1 VHGAD
6 KLWLAAQPPAE
17 HGAGH
22 PFQTFR
28 MVAARVDEVPQGFE
42 LAGHGEAA
50 EGCRHQHQP
59 ANPAGVGERHLL
71 RDRAT
76 ERSAEHVRGLYA
88 EFVEYRGAEAGQGPH
103 GQREGGHLRPADARR
118 VEGDRAE
125 PPQMRKQLL
134 PQAHLAPDARE
145 EQQRLALSADLS
157 MDPQPLDA

>member
-1 VHGAD
+1 
-6 KLWLAAQPPAE
+6 
-17 HGAGH
+17 
-22 PFQTFR
+22 
-28 MVAARVDEVPQGFE
+28 VDEVPQGFE
-42 LAGHGEAA
+42 VAGHGEAA

-71 RDRAT
+71 CDRAT
-76 ERSAEHVRGLYA
+76 ERSAEHVSGLYA

-118 VEGDRAE
+118 VEGDGAE
-125 PPQMRKQLL
+125 ALQMRKQLL

-157 MDPQPLDA
+157 MDPQPPDG